1 MERKVW
7 TAAELD
13 EMTPAERKRIFEES
27 IIWDLDSAPADL
39 IERTRRK
46 VEKRIAEAEGKQ
58 SA

>member
-13 EMTPAERKRIFEES
+13 EMTPGERKRIFEES
-27 IIWDLDSAPADL
+27 IIWDLDYAPADL
-39 IERTRRK
+39 IERARRK
-46 VEKRIAEAEGKQ
+46 VKKRIAETEGKQ

>member
-7 TAAELD
+7 SAAELD

-27 IIWDLDSAPADL
+27 IIWDLDDAPADL
-39 IERTRRK
+39 IERARRK
-46 VEKRIAEAEGKQ
+46 VEKRIAETEGKQ